1 MTRLALLVCL
11 AAVMVRPGL
20 AAEPADLVHRA
31 PAPDAVLTRIAV
43 GSCLNQRR
51 PAPILRTIAGLRPDL
66 LLLIGDNVYAD
77 TDDAARMR
85 AAYADLG
92 ANADYRALVGA
103 VPVLATWD
111 DHDYGD
117 NDAGAEWAFQ
127 HGAKDAMLA
136 FFDEP
141 AGSPRRSRD
150 GVYDARV
157 FGPPG
162 RRVQVIL
169 LDTRWFRSPLVQAE
183 RGYTPNTDPR
193 ATILGDAQWAWLGAQ
208 LRVPAE
214 VRILASS
221 IQVVANDH
229 AFERWG
235 NFPAERAR
243 LLRTLADTGAHGLV
257 VVSGDRHRGELSI
270 LNDPALGFPLY
281 DLTTSSLNVPIPREE
296 PNRLRHGPLVT
307 DANFGL
313 VEIDWTATPP
323 ALTLSL
329 RDIDG
334 KPVVQERVPLDR
346 LQSRPGG

>member
-1 MTRLALLVCL
+1 MARLALLLCVT
-11 AAVMVRPGL
+11 AAIAGPTFAGQ
-20 AAEPADLVHRA
+20 PADPVHRA
-31 PAPDAVLTRIAV
+31 PAPDALLSRIAV

-51 PAPILRTIAGLRPDL
+51 PAPILRTIAGLHPDL

-77 TDDAARMR
+77 TDNPARMR
-85 AAYADLG
+85 GAYADLA
-92 ANADYRALVGA
+92 ANADYRALVAA

-117 NDAGAEWAFQ
+117 NDAGAEWGFKR
-127 HGAKDAMLA
+127 GAKDAMLA

-141 AGSPRRSRD
+141 LDSPRRGRE

-183 RGYTPNTDPR
+183 KGYAPNADPQ
-193 ATILGDAQWAWLGAQ
+193 ATLLGAAQWAWLESQ
-208 LRVPAE
+208 LREPAE
-214 VRILASS
+214 LRILGSS

-229 AFERWG
+229 GFERWG

-243 LLRTLADTGAHGLV
+243 LLRTLAATGARDVV
-257 VVSGDRHRGELSI
+257 VVSGDRHRGELSV
-270 LNDPALGFPLY
+270 LDDPALGYPLY
-281 DLTTSSLNVPIPREE
+281 DLTASSLNVPIPRDE
-296 PNRLRHGPLVT
+296 PNRLRRGPLVT
-307 DANFGL
+307 VANFGL
-313 VEIDWTATPP
+313 IEIDWNATPP

-329 RDIDG
+329 RGEDG
-334 KPVVQERVPLDR
+334 AAIVQERVSFDR
-346 LQSRPGG
+346 LRPRPGG

>member
-11 AAVMVRPGL
+11 AAVMARPGL

-51 PAPILRTIAGLRPDL
+51 PAPILRTIAGLHPDL

-77 TDDAARMR
+77 TDDPARMR
-85 AAYADLG
+85 AAYADLA
-92 ANADYRALVGA
+92 ANPDYRALVAA

-117 NDAGAEWAFQ
+117 NDAGAEWAFK

-136 FFDEP
+136 FFNEP
-141 AGSPRRSRD
+141 ADSPRRRRD

-183 RGYTPNTDPR
+183 RGYAPNPDPR
-193 ATILGDAQWAWLGAQ
+193 ATILGDAQWAWLEAQ

-221 IQVVANDH
+221 IQVVPDEH
-229 AFERWG
+229 AFEKWA

-243 LLRTLADTGAHGLV
+243 LLRTLADTGARDLV
-257 VVSGDRHRGELSI
+257 IVSGDRHRGELSVMD
-270 LNDPALGFPLY
+270 DPTLGYPLY
-281 DLTTSSLNVPIPREE
+281 DLTTSSLNMPLQRDN
-296 PNRLRHGPLVT
+296 PNRYRHGQVVT
-307 DANFGL
+307 DVNFGT

-323 ALTLSL
+323 ALTLAL

-346 LQSRPGG
+346 LQPRAGH